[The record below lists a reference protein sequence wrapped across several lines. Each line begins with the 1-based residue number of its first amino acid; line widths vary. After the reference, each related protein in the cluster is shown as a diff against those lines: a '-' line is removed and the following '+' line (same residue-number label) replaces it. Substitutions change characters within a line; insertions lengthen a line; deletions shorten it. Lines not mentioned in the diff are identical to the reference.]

1 MLLQAFS
8 VSACRPQLP
17 LRGPFELDAVH
28 RSQRRDGDLHSAH
41 GLVHPR
47 RTSLGRR
54 RFSSAAPQLRRRPAP
69 ALQRQDNTLGHWL
82 SITSGSPWVLLLG
95 QLCLPRHRRLR
106 HFGRPRRF
114 GGRRGVRFRRSLGI
128 ALKGSLPPSL
138 LFVHLPPSS
147 RSSRNVRE
155 SKFTVRRTS
164 RTPPSL
170 PPPSSIPNL
179 FIYHSKKSPVD
190 CTHSHL
196 TRGTPAG
203 GPPAPGPGRALAL
216 ARPHPL

>member
-1 MLLQAFS
+1 MLASVLLQAFS

-54 RFSSAAPQLRRRPAP
+54 RFSSASTAAASCTGPTAPGQHPRALVVNHLGVTLGAAPRATLSAPTPSTPPLWAAASLRRSARCPFSP
-69 ALQRQDNTLGHWL
+69 FSWDCIERVVTPVVTLQSKRSRIKVLRFVGHRAHL
-82 SITSGSPWVLLLG
+82 RRYPLH
-95 QLCLPRHRRLR
+95 PRFL
-106 HFGRPRRF
+106 
-114 GGRRGVRFRRSLGI
+114 I
-128 ALKGSLPPSL
+128 Y
-138 LFVHLPPSS
+138 
-147 RSSRNVRE
+147 
-155 SKFTVRRTS
+155 
-164 RTPPSL
+164 
-170 PPPSSIPNL
+170 L
-179 FIYHSKKSPVD
+179 FITVKPSPVD